1 MSLIISGLFGFF
13 LGIISA
19 VIIVV
24 LIKDGEK
31 DDTQRK

>member
-1 MSLIISGLFGFF
+1 MSLIISGFIGFF
-13 LGIISA
+13 LGVISA
-19 VIIVV
+19 VVVAV